1 MIYVNF
7 HNTKLPYILF
17 LSIKKQQQK
26 NPHGWERSGP
36 ILE

>member
-26 NPHGWERSGP
+26 THMAGKDPVP
-36 ILE
+36 L